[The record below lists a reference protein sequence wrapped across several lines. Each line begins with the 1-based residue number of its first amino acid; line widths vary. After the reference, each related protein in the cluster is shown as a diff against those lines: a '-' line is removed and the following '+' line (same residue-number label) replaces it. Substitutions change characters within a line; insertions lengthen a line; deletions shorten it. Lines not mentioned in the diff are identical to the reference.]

1 MFCKITAL
9 ESLGGFNLTTFFF
22 FFNLATIPG
31 ILNQY
36 GMGGDL
42 SFYFS
47 SKTHVDSDIIFKD
60 SHLMV
65 AHESKT

>member
-1 MFCKITAL
+1 MFCKITAS
-9 ESLGGFNLTTFFF
+9 ESLGGFNLTIF

-31 ILNQY
+31 ILNKY

-42 SFYFS
+42 SFYFL

-65 AHESKT
+65 AQESKT

>member
-1 MFCKITAL
+1 MFCKITAS
-9 ESLGGFNLTTFFF
+9 ESLGGFNLTIFF
-22 FFNLATIPG
+22 FFNLATILG
-31 ILNQY
+31 ILNKC

-42 SFYFS
+42 SFYFL